1 MPAVPTTPAAP
12 TPPAAPSTTPPRHPM
27 AAEPGPVPA
36 PPGEPQTP
44 SARFVILPAEVSA
57 IATNWR
63 SQGTAVGDADFSA
76 FASVTGAGGRALAAA
91 RSIGGPAKQCTDS
104 VSTRL
109 TALGDALSN
118 FNSRAQETDDV
129 AAGRIRGL
137 AER

>member
-1 MPAVPTTPAAP
+1 
-12 TPPAAPSTTPPRHPM
+12 M

-44 SARFVILPAEVSA
+44 SARFGILPTEVEA

-63 SQGTAVGDADFSA
+63 SQGSIVGQADFSA
-76 FASVTGAGGRALAAA
+76 FGSVTGAGSRTLAAA
-91 RSIGGPAKQCTDS
+91 RSVGGQAKQCTDS
-104 VSTRL
+104 VGARL
-109 TALGDALSN
+109 SALGDALGD
-118 FNSRAQETDDV
+118 FNSRAQETDGV